1 VSDAPALRF
10 DEAEH
15 RYYLGS
21 RELPSVTTILKMAGL
36 LNPQHYTDFA
46 RERGALAHRALEWFD
61 QGDLDESTLDDRLVP
76 YLDAWKR
83 FKAEAG
89 FVVSAI
95 ELRLAS
101 EARGFAGTVDR
112 IGKLAGRPTVLDI
125 KTGSPERWHALQVAA
140 YASLVREAD
149 STVTPRVQR
158 ACVYLAAD
166 GRYFMELHEARQD
179 LAVFDAARVLVQWGL
194 NLDSRKDVAA

>member
-10 DEAEH
+10 DEIEH
-15 RYYLGS
+15 RYYLGD
-21 RELPSVTTILKMAGL
+21 RELLSVTTILKMAGL
-36 LNPQHYTDFA
+36 LNPQHYTEFA
-46 RERGALAHRALEWFD
+46 RDRGALAHRALEWFD

-76 YLDAWKR
+76 YLDAWKL
-83 FKAEAG
+83 FKAEAS

-101 EARGFAGTVDR
+101 AARGFAGTVDR
-112 IGKLAGRPTVLDI
+112 IGKMSGRATVLDI
-125 KTGSPERWHALQVAA
+125 KTGGPERWHALQVAA

-149 STVTPRVQR
+149 SAVTPRVQR

-166 GRYFMELHEARQD
+166 GRYRLQLHDDRQD
-179 LAVFDAARVLVQWGL
+179 LPVFDAARVLVQWGL
-194 NLDSRKDVAA
+194 NLEPRKDVAA